1 MRADRLLSLLLLL
14 RRRGRLTAGEL
25 AAELEVSVRTVLRD
39 VEALSAAGV
48 PVYAERGRR
57 GGIVLMPGWSTDL
70 TGLTSAEAVALATAG
85 SRATSEALGMGSAF
99 SSAMRKVVAG
109 LPEVQRASA
118 ERGAERVLVTTAGW
132 LGDPEPEEALGEVQR
147 AVFADRRLR
156 LTYAGRGGRAGERTV
171 DPIGLVHA
179 DGRWYLLATADG
191 AERTYRV
198 SRVQEAAVLDEPA
211 APRPDVPLAELWQRR
226 RRQFWS
232 GLAAYRVRVR
242 VRSGRRDD
250 VVAAALAEE
259 PAAGPAVDQAVDPA
273 PDDDGWTTLDLLFA
287 DRGHAAGVL
296 WGLGPDVTVLT
307 PDELGAQ
314 LADRAAGVLAGYR
327 GDGDEFRRPGRST
340 PA

>member
-57 GGIVLMPGWSTDL
+57 GGIVLLPGWSTDL

-85 SRATSEALGMGSAF
+85 SRATSDALGMGPAF

-109 LPEVQRASA
+109 MPEVQRLSA
-118 ERGAERVLVTTAGW
+118 QRGAERVLVTTGGW
-132 LGDPEPEEALGEVQR
+132 LGDPEPEEALGDVQR
-147 AVFADRRLR
+147 AVFADRRLHLR
-156 LTYAGRGGRAGERTV
+156 YAAPGSPPRDRTV
-171 DPIGLVHA
+171 DPIGLVHS

-191 AERTYRV
+191 ADRTYRV
-198 SRVQEAAVLDEPA
+198 SRVQEATVLDEPTG
-211 APRPDVPLAELWQRR
+211 PRPDVPLTELWQQRR
-226 RRQFWS
+226 RRFWD

-242 VRSGRRDD
+242 VRTGRRDD
-250 VVAAALAEE
+250 VAAAALAVEAPAGPE
-259 PAAGPAVDQAVDPA
+259 PAG
-273 PDDDGWTTLDLLFA
+273 DGWTTVDLVFA
-287 DRGHAAGVL
+287 DRAHAAGVL
-296 WGLGPDVTVLT
+296 WSFGPDATALT
-307 PDELGAQ
+307 PADLRAQ
-314 LADRAAGVLAGYR
+314 LAERAAGVLAGYS
-327 GDGDEFRRPGRST
+327 GDGAADEFSPPDGSS